1 MNHQTLLQENRAL
14 GNHLNPEIN
23 VMEIVMLIG
32 IPATGKSSFYQNRFA
47 ASHLR
52 INRDML
58 KTATRTSSLFEW
70 CLERKQSCVIDNT
83 NTTRAV
89 RRGWI
94 SPAREK
100 GVPVIGYFFESKLE
114 GALMRNS
121 QREGAARI
129 RDAGVRYH
137 HDQLEL
143 PSLDEGFSSLFFVK
157 LLEDGFNVETWNH
170 EI

>member
-1 MNHQTLLQENRAL
+1 MF
-14 GNHLNPEIN
+14 
-23 VMEIVMLIG
+23 IG
-32 IPATGKSSFYQNRFA
+32 IPATGKSSFYQERFA

-58 KTATRTSSLFEW
+58 KTAARTTSLFEW

-83 NTTRAV
+83 NTARAV
-89 RRGWI
+89 RNRWI

-114 GALMRNS
+114 GALERNS
-121 QREGAARI
+121 QREGGARI
-129 RDAGVRYH
+129 RDAGVRH
-137 HDQLEL
+137 HHSKLEL
-143 PSLDEGFSSLFFVK
+143 PTLGEGFSSLFFVR
-157 LLEDGFNVETWNH
+157 LVENGFEVEAWKH